1 MAAEGRA
8 LPSPRVAYNV
18 KTQFGAKG
26 DGRADDSGPLLR
38 AVAAANANPAGGVV
52 YLPAGSY
59 VLRWP
64 LTITRSRVV
73 LRGAGVSW
81 QGLEGRDGPVRCGC
95 SCNAATA
102 VAAAA
107 SE

>member
-1 MAAEGRA
+1 MR
-8 LPSPRVAYNV
+8 
-18 KTQFGAKG
+18 TQFGAKG
-26 DGRADDSGPLLR
+26 DGKTDDSQALLR

-81 QGLEGRDGPVRCGC
+81 QAEGRKGRV
-95 SCNAATA
+95 
-102 VAAAA
+102 
-107 SE
+107 